1 MHHLGSTTAKLLLL
15 VCIALHGQ
23 VQAAGIKPLIID
35 SFVAAQDLSA
45 PFDQTVNT
53 SGDDILGGTRTATTF
68 SLDPN
73 DRWTAANGVGTWS
86 VVPGGFDANM
96 NLRYDANDVPL
107 GLDLTALGL
116 DSVAI
121 EILSVSP
128 GVSASGPQFNIN
140 LTTLDGSSDD
150 VRSTYTTG
158 VLGPGV
164 YVFDI
169 ADLFTPQQ
177 RPVDETQIDII
188 SVQISGSPGQSIQL
202 GSIYFVPE
210 PTSLALLGLGG
221 LLITRRRRRIR

>member
-1 MHHLGSTTAKLLLL
+1 MG
-15 VCIALHGQ
+15 IALHGP

-35 SFVAAQDLSA
+35 NFVAAQDLSS
-45 PFDQTVNT
+45 PFDQTVSS
-53 SGDDILGGTRTATTF
+53 SGDDILGSTRTATSF
-68 SLDPN
+68 SGDPN

-86 VVPGGFDANM
+86 VTPGEFVSSM
-96 NLRYDANDVPL
+96 NLRYDANDLLL
-107 GLDLTALGL
+107 GLDLTELGL
-116 DSVAI
+116 DSFAI

-169 ADLFTPQQ
+169 ADEFTPQQ

-188 SVQISGSPGQSIQL
+188 SIQISGSPGQSIQL

-210 PTSLALLGLGG
+210 PTSLALMGLGG
-221 LLITRRRRRIR
+221 LLLARRRHR